1 MGTPYP
7 TDKER
12 AQIARHAQAGDKSA
26 GQYLALLNACE
37 MVLEGSNGISLARG
51 MVGEHNDVYGQ
62 AIDDTLSEL
71 MPAIFACVESS
82 GGLESL
88 KWYVPGQ
95 EPQAQDKED
104 EDDEEPDRS

>member
-7 TDKER
+7 TDEETS
-12 AQIARHAQAGDKSA
+12 AIARHAQSGDVAA

-51 MVGEHNDVYGQ
+51 MVGEHNDIYAQ
-62 AIDDTLSEL
+62 AIDGALSEL
-71 MPAIFACVESS
+71 MPDIFACVESS

-88 KWYVPGQ
+88 KWYVPQ
-95 EPQAQDKED
+95 LMNENEV
-104 EDDEEPDRS
+104 DDE

>member
-12 AQIARHAQAGDKSA
+12 EAIARHATAGDVSA

-37 MVLEGSNGISLARG
+37 SVLNASNGISLARG
-51 MVGEHNDVYGQ
+51 MVGKHNNIYAQ
-62 AIDDTLSEL
+62 AIDDALSEL
-71 MPAIFACVESS
+71 MPDIFACVESS

-88 KWYVPGQ
+88 KWYVPQ
-95 EPQAQDKED
+95 LAPQED
-104 EDDEEPDRS
+104 EETDGE